1 MTKFSN
7 TPAAK
12 GEIEIKL
19 FFVRLNL
26 SSRLTRLDP
35 RCHHQKKAKQKE
47 EFLFK

>member
-26 SSRLTRLDP
+26 SSRLDP